1 MTLIIKRKILNGV
14 YLVNVPEADLKLLCG
29 CPADAIKHLSAK
41 GFLPIVEKDGIKF
54 ESGPNAI
61 LLSDTLIQNNALSNL
76 SEFPVL
82 HMFYNQGMILPGHPN
97 NGATPILVGKKS
109 FVQAQMKYIF
119 IGNYG
124 IVTKKEYLELGETES
139 FTEEYLLMKQ
149 KFAMGRFIPS
159 DELMKGI
166 FLGNK
171 PLEIKNGVLIKRK
184 QTNVFIISYK
194 DKSVEI
200 NLNLRKYQKYEPT
213 YRLPKTDLPKHYFAV
228 VHSGEG
234 DGWDPSRPCLSSIL
248 LHDNRIFLVDAGP
261 NILYTLKAF
270 GLKPSQID
278 GVFFTHVH
286 DDHFSGL
293 YSLINTKTRVKVF
306 ATNTVKATIVQKLG
320 TLLSVSEQELTHQFD
335 FHELKREEWNDY
347 QGLEIHPIPSAHP
360 IDTTLFVFRVK
371 DKNGYKSYGHYTDIA
386 AIDWLKKMAS
396 KTPGK
401 LGLSREYIEKIKRF
415 FSIKVDVKKI
425 DVGGPTVHGD
435 AEDFAEDKS
444 GRIVLGHTHA
454 PFTNRQ
460 LEIGEKVNFGDVEI
474 LIADKPY

>member
-1 MTLIIKRKILNGV
+1 MALITKQKILDGV
-14 YLVNVPEADLKLLCG
+14 YLVNVPEAELRLLCG

-41 GFLPIVEKDGIKF
+41 GLLPIVEKDGVKF
-54 ESGPNAI
+54 QSGPNAI
-61 LLSDTLIQNNALSNL
+61 LLSDIPIQNNTPSNL

-97 NGATPILVGKKS
+97 NGNTPILIGKKS
-109 FVQAQMKYIF
+109 FVLAQMKYIF

-124 IVTKKEYLELGETES
+124 IVSEKEYIELGETKS
-139 FTEEYLLMKQ
+139 FTEEYLRMKQ
-149 KFAMGRFIPS
+149 KFALGKFIPS
-159 DELMKGI
+159 GELMKGI

-171 PLEIKNGVLIKRK
+171 SLEIKKGVNIKRLEI
-184 QTNVFIISYK
+184 NVFSISYMG
-194 DKSVEI
+194 KSVKI
-200 NLNLRKYQKYEPT
+200 DLNLRKYQKYKPT
-213 YRLPKTDLPKHYFAV
+213 YRLPKIDLPKHYFAV

-234 DGWDPSRPCLSSIL
+234 DGWDPTRPCLSSIL
-248 LHDNRIFLVDAGP
+248 IHDNRIYLTDAGP

-286 DDHFSGL
+286 DDHFAGL
-293 YSLINTKTRVKVF
+293 YTLINPKRRIKVF

-320 TLLSVSEQELTHQFD
+320 TLLATSEKELTQHFD
-335 FHELKREEWNDY
+335 FRELKREKWNDHH
-347 QGLEIHPIPSAHP
+347 GLEINPIPSAHP
-360 IDTTLFVFRVK
+360 IDTTLFLFRVK

-386 AIDWLKKMAS
+386 AIHWLEKMVS

-401 LGLSREYIEKIKRF
+401 LGLTEKYIEKIRKS

-435 AEDFAEDKS
+435 AEDFVEDKS
-444 GRIVLGHTHA
+444 ARIVLGHTHV
-454 PFTNRQ
+454 PFTDRQ
-460 LEIGEKVNFGDVEI
+460 MEIGSTVNFGDVEV
-474 LIADKPY
+474 LIADKPG